1 MKKAECNISDA
12 EWIVM
17 KVLWEETPSPL
28 TSAKIVEAVSSNK
41 KWSPKTIHSLISRL
55 VKKGAIG
62 VNKEMPLYEY
72 YPLVDKRDCVLEETR
87 SFIQKVY
94 DGSIHLMLANFIKE
108 EKISEK
114 EIEELERLLH
124 KKNND

>member
-1 MKKAECNISDA
+1 MKKADCKISDA

-17 KVLWEETPSPL
+17 KVLWEEAPL
-28 TSAKIVEAVSSNK
+28 TAAKIVESVSSTK
-41 KWSPKTIHSLISRL
+41 DWSPKTIHSLISRL
-55 VKKGAIG
+55 VKKGFLG

-72 YPLVDKRDCVLEETR
+72 YPLVDKRDSILDETR

-108 EKISEK
+108 EKMSEE
-114 EIEELERLLH
+114 EIEELERLLN
-124 KKNND
+124 KKNNK

>member
-1 MKKAECNISDA
+1 MKEINCKISDA

-17 KVLWEETPSPL
+17 KVLWEDAPL
-28 TSAKIVEAVSSNK
+28 TAAKIIEALSSNK

-55 VKKGAIG
+55 VKKGALG
-62 VNKEMPLYEY
+62 VNKEMPQYEF
-72 YPLVDKRDCVLEETR
+72 YPLVDKRDCILEETR

-94 DGSIHLMLANFIKE
+94 DGSLHLMLANFIKD

-114 EIEELERLLH
+114 EIEELQRLLDE
-124 KKNND
+124 KINE

>member
-1 MKKAECNISDA
+1 MKKADCKISDA

-17 KVLWEETPSPL
+17 KVLWEEAPL

-41 KWSPKTIHSLISRL
+41 NWSPKTIHSLISRL
-55 VKKGAIG
+55 VKKGFIG
-62 VNKEMPLYEY
+62 VNKEKPLYEY
-72 YPLVDKRDCVLEETR
+72 YPLVDKRDSILDETR

-108 EKISEK
+108 EKISEE
-114 EIEELERLLH
+114 EIEELERLLN
-124 KKNND
+124 KKNNK

>member
-62 VNKEMPLYEY
+62 VNKEMPLYKY

>member
-1 MKKAECNISDA
+1 MRKADCKITDA

-17 KVLWEETPSPL
+17 KVLWEEAPL

-41 KWSPKTIHSLISRL
+41 DWSPKTIHSLISRL
-55 VKKGAIG
+55 VKKGFIG
-62 VNKEMPLYEY
+62 VDKEKPLYEF
-72 YPLVDKRDCVLEETR
+72 YPLVDKRDTILDETR

-108 EKISEK
+108 EKISEE
-114 EIEELERLLH
+114 EIEELERLLY
-124 KKNND
+124 KKNNK

>member
-1 MKKAECNISDA
+1 MKKAECKISDA

-17 KVLWEETPSPL
+17 KVLWEEAPL
-28 TSAKIVEAVSSNK
+28 TSAMIVEAVSSNK
-41 KWSPKTIHSLISRL
+41 NWSPKTIHSLISRL
-55 VKKGAIG
+55 VKKGALG
-62 VNKEMPLYEY
+62 VNKEKSLYEY
-72 YPLVDKRDCVLEETR
+72 YPLVDKRDCMLDETR

-114 EIEELERLLH
+114 EIEELERLLN
-124 KKNND
+124 KKNNK

>member
-1 MKKAECNISDA
+1 MKKVDCKISDA

-17 KVLWEETPSPL
+17 KVLWEEAPL
-28 TSAKIVEAVSSNK
+28 TSAKVIEAVSSHK
-41 KWSPKTIHSLISRL
+41 KWSPKTIHSLINRL
-55 VKKGAIG
+55 VKKGALG
-62 VNKEMPLYEY
+62 VNKEKPLYEF
-72 YPLVDKRDCVLEETR
+72 YPLVDKRDCISDETR

-114 EIEELERLLH
+114 EIEELEQLLN
-124 KKNND
+124 KKNNK